1 MREALQVSRR
11 DWPQSQ
17 IQVARDAQDLG
28 RWTMKHTT
36 TRVAIALVLLLILAQ
51 PVLGLPD
58 DEVRN
63 NDSQVAAQQ
72 EPKVKPG
79 SKDDIDAIGSR
90 NIGGGQGL
98 GNWYSLE
105 TEIRM
110 GREYAH
116 MIDTTVKLVQDP
128 VITEYVNRIGQ
139 NIVRNSDARVP
150 FTIKVID
157 SDEVNAFALPGGFF
171 YVNSGLL
178 LVADEEAE
186 LAGVM
191 AHEVAHVA
199 ARHAMRQMTRGN
211 LANFASIPLIF
222 VGGGIGY
229 AARSAAGIGVPMS
242 FMKFSRGFEEEA
254 DYLGVQYMY
263 QSGYDP
269 QSFLTFFE
277 KIQAKEKKK
286 PGTLSKVF
294 ASHPPL
300 ESRVSKIQRQTD
312 TKLPSRLH
320 YVVTTSEF
328 DDVRTRL
335 AVLENRGR
343 ISDEDK
349 ENNKPSLRRA
359 EKADDPHSEDD
370 RPTLKRREN

>member
-1 MREALQVSRR
+1 MKWHASL
-11 DWPQSQ
+11 
-17 IQVARDAQDLG
+17 VACR
-28 RWTMKHTT
+28 
-36 TRVAIALVLLLILAQ
+36 VLLM
-51 PVLGLPD
+51 LGL
-58 DEVRN
+58 
-63 NDSQVAAQQ
+63 AAMPFTQTSYAYQASEQPSAKQQ
-72 EPKVKPG
+72 PKIKEG
-79 SKDDIDAIGSR
+79 SKDDIDAIGNR
-90 NIGGGQGL
+90 DVGGGRGL

-105 TEIRM
+105 SEIRM
-110 GREYAH
+110 GQEYAQ

-139 NIVRNSDARVP
+139 NIVRNSDAKVP

-199 ARHAMRQMTRGN
+199 ARHAVRQITRVN
-211 LANFASIPLIF
+211 LANLASIPLIF

-254 DYLGVQYMY
+254 DYFGLQYMY
-263 QSGYDP
+263 KAGYDP
-269 QSFLTFFE
+269 LSFLTFFE
-277 KIQAKEKKK
+277 KIQALEKKK
-286 PGTLSKVF
+286 AGTLSKVF
-294 ASHPPL
+294 SSHPPI
-300 ESRVSKIQRQTD
+300 ESRVSKIQKQTD
-312 TKLPSRLH
+312 TKLPSRTQ

-335 AVLENRGR
+335 AMLENRRR
-343 ISDEDK
+343 ITDEPQQK
-349 ENNKPSLRRA
+349 
-359 EKADDPHSEDD
+359 
-370 RPTLKRREN
+370 RPTLRRVPDKGDESIAEDERPTLERRESSSD

>member
-1 MREALQVSRR
+1 
-11 DWPQSQ
+11 
-17 IQVARDAQDLG
+17 
-28 RWTMKHTT
+28 MKRTT
-36 TRVAIALVLLLILAQ
+36 TTLASALALFLSLVQ
-51 PVLGLPD
+51 PVLARSD
-58 DEVRN
+58 DGVRN
-63 NDSQVAAQQ
+63 ESQATAKQD
-72 EPKVKPG
+72 PKVKPG
-79 SKDDIDAIGSR
+79 SKDDIDAIGDR
-90 NIGGGQGL
+90 DIGGGRGL

-105 TEIRM
+105 TEIRA
-110 GREYAH
+110 GREYAQ

-157 SDEVNAFALPGGFF
+157 SEEVNAFALPGGFF

-191 AHEVAHVA
+191 FHEVAHVA
-199 ARHAMRQMTRGN
+199 ARHAMRQMTRGA
-211 LANFASIPLIF
+211 LANIASIPLIF

-254 DYLGVQYMY
+254 DYLGLQYMY
-263 QSGYDP
+263 KAGYDP

-277 KIQAKEKKK
+277 KIQAREKKK

-300 ESRVSKIQRQTD
+300 ESRVSKIQGQTD

-343 ISDEDK
+343 ASDERK
-349 ENNKPSLRRA
+349 ENRPTLRRVPNRSD
-359 EKADDPHSEDD
+359 ESTGDDE
-370 RPTLKRREN
+370 RPTLKRRETYSD